1 MGVLRPAGHLPARV
15 YWVRRLVVVLLAV
28 AVVVLAVIG
37 VKALTGS
44 DPASG
49 ADATAGSAD
58 EQPGETTD
66 EQPADTEEGPVACD
80 PATLGVALAADATT
94 YAAGALPTFT
104 ITLVNNGSDAC
115 LIDAGDTQ
123 REILITSGSDRI
135 WSSKDCAT
143 GEALSLL
150 VGAGQSDVR
159 TVQWDRLRSAEG
171 CAGERAAA
179 RSGTYQAVLTLAGI
193 ATEPVVFGL
202 D

>member
-15 YWVRRLVVVLLAV
+15 YWVRRLVVVLVAV
-28 AVVVLAVIG
+28 AVVVLAVVG
-37 VKALTGS
+37 VKALTSDDTAAGS
-44 DPASG
+44 DPG
-49 ADATAGSAD
+49 ATAG
-58 EQPGETTD
+58 GTTD
-66 EQPADTEEGPVACD
+66 ETTTGTDEGPVACD
-80 PATLGVALAADATT
+80 PATLGVTLAADATT

-104 ITLVNNGSDAC
+104 ITLVNNGAVAC

-150 VGAGQSDVR
+150 IGAGQSDVR
-159 TVQWDRLRSAEG
+159 TVQWDRLRSAEA
-171 CAGERAAA
+171 CAGDRAATK
-179 RSGTYQAVLTLAGI
+179 SGTYQAVLTLAGI
-193 ATEPVVFGL
+193 TTDPVVFGL